1 MNSHKNLQKGFT
13 LIELLVVIAIIGIL
27 SGIVITALSGARN
40 KATESEVKSNL
51 SGLRTAAEL
60 VYIDNDNKYD
70 LVCDE
75 TNKNVETYLNALE
88 DENCQPGANAYAVS
102 APINEEGDSWCVD
115 SRGFTGPGTN
125 DPAAPTQCIGVSES
139 VDTGL

>member
-1 MNSHKNLQKGFT
+1 MLSYVYMNSHKNLERGFT

-27 SGIVITALSGARN
+27 SGIVITALSGARD

-70 LVCDE
+70 LVCDP

-88 DENCQPGANAYAVS
+88 GEDCLSDSTAYAVS
-102 APINEEGDSWCVD
+102 AAINEDGDTWCVD
-115 SRGFTGPGTN
+115 SRGFTGFGANNGT
-125 DPAAPTQCIGVSES
+125 TQCLAS
-139 VDTGL
+139 VE